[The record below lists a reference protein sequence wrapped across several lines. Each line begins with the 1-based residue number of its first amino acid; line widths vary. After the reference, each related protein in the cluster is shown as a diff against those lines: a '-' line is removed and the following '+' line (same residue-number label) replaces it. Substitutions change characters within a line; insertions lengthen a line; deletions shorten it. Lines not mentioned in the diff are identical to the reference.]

1 MPETSNG
8 RNRKPSR
15 VAETFIVRS
24 KSKKTTSSADQLLSP
39 QVVEAAHNLGTTTA
53 PVDETIWQLPEE
65 YIVKEDNSLHEVG
78 EKIFFDRYAFK
89 DGKKE
94 TLAVGDIVVVCV
106 DLKTGQREIGT
117 VQKIEGDQVSVLLK
131 DGSIAERAVEHIDK
145 PLETKPEQMMERI
158 AKGIAKVEKT
168 EAKQKEWEEK
178 FRWLMDGWK
187 FVPAGRILT
196 GAGTSQALTYYN
208 CYVIPSP
215 KDSRDGIINTLRQMN
230 EIFSRGGGVGINLSS
245 LRPRYAYVKGVNGRS
260 SGAVSWG
267 SLYSFSTGLIE
278 QGGSRRGALMLIL
291 NVWHPDV
298 VEFVNSKREAGKIVN
313 ANISVG
319 VTDDFMEAVENDA
332 DWNLVFP
339 DVADPDY
346 NEKWDG
352 YLPNWLAMGK
362 KVITHKTI
370 KARELWNN
378 IIESAWASAEPGLFF
393 IDRANKASNSWYFA
407 PLICTNP
414 CGEQPLPGWAVCNL
428 GAINLSKFVE
438 KTADD
443 QWQITWDKL
452 GTAIHFAVRFLDNII
467 DATPYFFEENR
478 EQQQSERRVGL
489 NTMGIAEMM
498 IRLGVRYGSPESMK
512 FINELYEFIASE
524 AYRASTELA
533 AEKGSFSMFDADKFL
548 QSGYMISM
556 PQNVREMVRE
566 KGMRNVTVLTQAP
579 NGTIGT
585 MVGTSTG
592 IEPFYSWTYMR
603 KSRLGLHEENVRIV
617 KEWRDEHPGEELPE
631 YFVHAMDLTPEEH
644 VNVLAACQRWV
655 DSAISKTSNTPNSYT
670 VEQTAALYALMH
682 KLGCKGGTIYR
693 DGSRDE
699 QILMLKDDKKDQ
711 KEEAKIEV
719 ASVAEAQSASAGK
732 IIPRSRP
739 EFLKGTTYRIRTGYG
754 NLYITVNEDE
764 NGNPFE
770 VFAQIGK
777 AGGFFAG
784 QAEAISRLV
793 SLSLRSG
800 LEIHELIDQLKGI
813 RGPNVSWSEGEMVLS
828 LPDAIGQVLERHI
841 SRAQAQLDLNL
852 DAPKSVV
859 SDIEAKAEEELA
871 KTAVSNA
878 ETGGVA
884 SPVAADALPTATI
897 EAAMMGSATAAKKQ
911 RSIADYGDAPVC
923 PSCSSMLALGEGC
936 LYCQGCG
943 WSKCS

>member
-1 MPETSNG
+1 MAD
-8 RNRKPSR
+8 KPKR
-15 VAETFIVRS
+15 VGETFIVRS
-24 KSKKTTSSADQLLSP
+24 KTKKPATTDQLLSP
-39 QVVEAAHNLGTTTA
+39 KVVEIDAAAPTA
-53 PVDETIWQLPEE
+53 AATNATVNQSTIWQLPEE
-65 YIVKEDNSLHEVG
+65 FRVAEDNSLHEVG

-94 TLAVGDIVVVCV
+94 TLAAGDTVVVCV
-106 DLKTGQREIGT
+106 DLNTGQREIGT
-117 VQKIEGDQVSVLLK
+117 VQKIEDGNVTVLLR
-131 DGSIAERAVEHIDK
+131 DNTTTERAIEHVDK

-158 AKGIAKVEKT
+158 AKGIASVEKT
-168 EAKQKEWEEK
+168 EEKRQEWQEK
-178 FRWLMDGWK
+178 FRWLMNGWK

-196 GAGTSQALTYYN
+196 GAGTPQALTYYN

-215 KDSRDGIINTLRQMN
+215 KDSRDGIIDTLSQMN

-298 VEFVNSKREAGKIVN
+298 LEFVNSKREAGKIVN

-319 VTDDFMEAVENDA
+319 VTDDFMEAVENDG

-339 DVADPDY
+339 DVSDPDY
-346 NEKWDG
+346 DEKWDG
-352 YLPNWLAMGK
+352 YLPNWVAMGK
-362 KVITHKTI
+362 KVITHKTV

-438 KTADD
+438 KDESG
-443 QWQITWDKL
+443 QWQVSWDKL
-452 GTAIHFAVRFLDNII
+452 GTAIHFAVRFLDNVI
-467 DATPYFFEENR
+467 DATPYFFDENK
-478 EQQQSERRVGL
+478 EQQKSERRVGL

-498 IRLGVRYGSPESMK
+498 IRLGIKYGAPESMA
-512 FINELYEFIASE
+512 FIDELYEFIATES
-524 AYRASTELA
+524 YRASTELA
-533 AEKGSFSMFDADKFL
+533 VEKGSFSMFDAEKFL
-548 QSGYMISM
+548 QSGYMMSL
-556 PQNVREMVRE
+556 PETVRETVRA

-603 KSRLGLHEENVRIV
+603 KSRLGLHEENVKIV
-617 KEWRDEHPGEELPE
+617 EEWRSEHPGEELPA
-631 YFVHAMDLTPEEH
+631 YFVNAMDLTPEEH
-644 VNVLAACQRWV
+644 VSVLAACQRWV

-670 VEQTAALYALMH
+670 VEQTAALYSLMH

-699 QILMLKDDKKDQ
+699 QVLMLKDDKKDQ
-711 KEEAKIEV
+711 AKPHTEEA
-719 ASVAEAQSASAGK
+719 GK
-732 IIPRSRP
+732 VLPRSRP
-739 EFLKGTTYRIRTGYG
+739 ETLTGKTYRIRTGYG
-754 NLYITVNEDE
+754 NLYITINEDE
-764 NGNPFE
+764 QGNPFE

-793 SLSLRSG
+793 SLALRSG
-800 LEIHELIDQLKGI
+800 IEIHELIDQLKGI
-813 RGPNVSWSEGEMVLS
+813 RGPQVSWSEGGMILS
-828 LPDAIGQVLERHI
+828 LPDAIGQVLERHLTKK
-841 SRAQAQLDLNL
+841 QEQLDLDL
-852 DAPKSVV
+852 TPSQTEM
-859 SDIEAKAEEELA
+859 SDLESAVEQELA
-871 KTAVSNA
+871 KTAESNTEDGSLKIESVSN
-878 ETGGVA
+878 VLV
-884 SPVAADALPTATI
+884 S
-897 EAAMMGSATAAKKQ
+897 GSAQPAKKQ